1 MLTKIAYHSPTAH
14 VPGHM
19 THSDPTADSRA
30 AAPDQRG
37 DPPDAID
44 GPAEGPRV
52 PRSRFA
58 LAPAA
63 AALLALAA
71 CGASSSSEQIT
82 NHISARDLFAEGYDK
97 ISYYYIEPTNPEKL
111 GIAGL
116 GKLASLDPSIG
127 VERQDSAI
135 VLTQNG
141 TPIGRYDVPEASDA
155 SAWGGLTASALEA
168 ARHASP
174 KIASTGEDQLDKVVF
189 DGAISTLDRFSRYA
203 SPDAAREQRAE
214 RNGFDGIGVTLDS
227 SETEVRI
234 LSVLT
239 DGPAEHA
246 GIKPDDVIVTID
258 GTATSTLTRDQVV
271 ERLRGPAGSRVVIA
285 VQRAKEPQP
294 LTIAINRSHIVL
306 PTVTTK
312 YEGKVAIFRISSF
325 NQETYDQ
332 LEAAVDKARSELGG
346 RPAGMVL
353 DLRDNP
359 GGLLDQ
365 SVKVASLFLD
375 NGTVVSTTGRLLE
388 SRKVYSAS
396 GGRRTDGIPLAVLVN
411 GGSASASEIVAA
423 ALQDSGRAVVIGS
436 SSYGKGTV
444 QTVLHLENDGE
455 LTVTW
460 AKLLTPEGYIL
471 HEHGVVPTVCTADLG
486 DDDQSVA
493 RAIQV
498 GTIAGTGLAARP
510 RAALDDQ
517 GWTDLRKTCPT
528 ERVDRAADV
537 KIAQRLLQDPVL
549 YSRALAV
556 TPTPLSRTAAA
567 IPRP

>member
-1 MLTKIAYHSPTAH
+1 MAT
-14 VPGHM
+14 
-19 THSDPTADSRA
+19 SDDTADAYA
-30 AAPDQRG
+30 AAPDQGGTHR
-37 DPPDAID
+37 
-44 GPAEGPRV
+44 PATGGLNLKLRLPR
-52 PRSRFA
+52 PRFSVA
-58 LAPAA
+58 LAA

-71 CGASSSSEQIT
+71 CGASSSSEQLSS
-82 NHISARDLFAEGYDK
+82 HINTRDLFTEGYDK
-97 ISYYYIEPTNPEKL
+97 ISYYYIEPTNAERL

-116 GKLASLDPSIG
+116 GKLATLDSSIG
-127 VERQDSAI
+127 VERQGSTI

-141 TPIGRYDVPEASDA
+141 APIGRYDAPEASDA
-155 SAWGGLTASALEA
+155 SGWGGVTASALEA
-168 ARHASP
+168 ARRASP

-189 DGAISTLDRFSRYA
+189 DGAIGTLDRFSRYA
-203 SPDAAREQRAE
+203 TPDAAREQRAE

-227 SETEVRI
+227 TETEVRI
-234 LSVLT
+234 LSVLP

-246 GIKPDDVIVTID
+246 GIKADDRIITID
-258 GTATSTLTRDQVV
+258 GTPTSTLTRDQVV
-271 ERLRGPAGSRVVIA
+271 QRLRGPSGSRVVVGIERSS
-285 VQRAKEPQP
+285 VPQP
-294 LTIAINRSHIVL
+294 LTVAVSRAHIVL

-312 YEGKVAIFRISSF
+312 YDGKVAIFRVSSF

-332 LEAAVDKARSELGG
+332 LDDAVDKARRQLGG

-365 SVKVASLFLD
+365 SVKVASLFMEG
-375 NGTVVSTTGRLLE
+375 GTVVSTTGRLLE
-388 SRKVYSAS
+388 SRKIYPAS
-396 GGRRTDGIPLAVLVN
+396 GSRRTEGIPLAVLVN

-423 ALQDSGRAVVIGS
+423 ALQDSGRAVVIGT

-471 HEHGVVPTVCTADLG
+471 HEHGVVPTVCTSDLG
-486 DDDQSVA
+486 DDDQSIA
-493 RAIQV
+493 HAIQI
-498 GTIAGTGLAARP
+498 GTVAGTGLAGRP
-510 RAALDDQ
+510 RAALDEQ

-528 ERVDRAADV
+528 QRVDRSADL
-537 KIAQRLLQDPVL
+537 KIAQRLLQDPAL
-549 YSRALAV
+549 YSRALSV

-567 IPRP
+567 IPHP

>member
-1 MLTKIAYHSPTAH
+1 MAT
-14 VPGHM
+14 
-19 THSDPTADSRA
+19 SDDTADAHA
-30 AAPDQRG
+30 AAPDQGGTHR
-37 DPPDAID
+37 
-44 GPAEGPRV
+44 PATGALNLKLRLPR
-52 PRSRFA
+52 PRFSVA
-58 LAPAA
+58 LAA

-71 CGASSSSEQIT
+71 CGASSSSEQLSS
-82 NHISARDLFAEGYDK
+82 HINTRDLFTEGYDK
-97 ISYYYIEPTNPEKL
+97 ISYYYIEPTNAERL

-116 GKLASLDPSIG
+116 GKLATLDSSIG
-127 VERQDSAI
+127 VERQGSTI

-141 TPIGRYDVPEASDA
+141 APIGRYDAPEASDA
-155 SAWGGLTASALEA
+155 SGWGGVTASALEA
-168 ARHASP
+168 ARRASP

-189 DGAISTLDRFSRYA
+189 DGAIGTLDRFSRYA
-203 SPDAAREQRAE
+203 TPDAAREQRAE

-227 SETEVRI
+227 TETEVRI
-234 LSVLT
+234 LSVLP

-246 GIKPDDVIVTID
+246 GIKADDRIITID
-258 GTATSTLTRDQVV
+258 GTPTSTLTRDQVV
-271 ERLRGPAGSRVVIA
+271 QRLRGPSGSRVVVGIERSS
-285 VQRAKEPQP
+285 VPQP
-294 LTIAINRSHIVL
+294 LTVAVSRAHIVL

-312 YEGKVAIFRISSF
+312 YDGKVAIFRVSSF

-332 LEAAVDKARSELGG
+332 LDDAVDKARRQLGG

-365 SVKVASLFLD
+365 SVKVASLFMEG
-375 NGTVVSTTGRLLE
+375 GTVVSTTGRLLE
-388 SRKVYSAS
+388 SRKIYPAS
-396 GGRRTDGIPLAVLVN
+396 GSRRTEGIPLAVLVN

-423 ALQDSGRAVVIGS
+423 ALQDSGRAVVIGT

-471 HEHGVVPTVCTADLG
+471 HEHGVVPTVCTSDLG
-486 DDDQSVA
+486 DDDQSIA
-493 RAIQV
+493 HAIQI
-498 GTIAGTGLAARP
+498 GTVAGTGLAGRP
-510 RAALDDQ
+510 RAALDEQ

-528 ERVDRAADV
+528 QRVDRSADL
-537 KIAQRLLQDPVL
+537 KIAQRLLQDPAL
-549 YSRALAV
+549 YSRALSV

-567 IPRP
+567 IPHP

>member
-1 MLTKIAYHSPTAH
+1 MAT
-14 VPGHM
+14 
-19 THSDPTADSRA
+19 SDDTADAYA
-30 AAPDQRG
+30 AAPDQGGTHR
-37 DPPDAID
+37 
-44 GPAEGPRV
+44 PATGALNLKLWLPR
-52 PRSRFA
+52 PRFSVA
-58 LAPAA
+58 LAA

-71 CGASSSSEQIT
+71 CGASSSSEQLSS
-82 NHISARDLFAEGYDK
+82 HINTRDLFTEGYDK
-97 ISYYYIEPTNPEKL
+97 ISYYYIEPTNAERL

-116 GKLASLDPSIG
+116 GKLATLDSSIG
-127 VERQDSAI
+127 VERQGSTI

-141 TPIGRYDVPEASDA
+141 APIGRYDAPEASDA
-155 SAWGGLTASALEA
+155 SGWGGVTASALEA
-168 ARHASP
+168 ARRASP

-189 DGAISTLDRFSRYA
+189 DGAIGTLDRFSRYA
-203 SPDAAREQRAE
+203 TPDAAREQRAE

-227 SETEVRI
+227 TETEVRI
-234 LSVLT
+234 LSVLP

-246 GIKPDDVIVTID
+246 GIKADDRIITID
-258 GTATSTLTRDQVV
+258 GTPTSTLTRDQVV
-271 ERLRGPAGSRVVIA
+271 QRLRGPSGSRVVVGIERSSA
-285 VQRAKEPQP
+285 PQP
-294 LTIAINRSHIVL
+294 LTVAVSRAHIVL

-312 YEGKVAIFRISSF
+312 YDGKVAIFRVSSF

-332 LEAAVDKARSELGG
+332 LDDAVDKARRQLGG

-365 SVKVASLFLD
+365 SVKVASLFMEG
-375 NGTVVSTTGRLLE
+375 GTVVSTTGRLLE
-388 SRKVYSAS
+388 SRKIYPAS
-396 GGRRTDGIPLAVLVN
+396 GSRRTEGIPLAVLVN

-423 ALQDSGRAVVIGS
+423 ALQDSGRAVVIGT

-471 HEHGVVPTVCTADLG
+471 HEHGVVPTVCTSDLG
-486 DDDQSVA
+486 DDDQSIA
-493 RAIQV
+493 HAIQI
-498 GTIAGTGLAARP
+498 GTVAGTGLAGRP
-510 RAALDDQ
+510 RAALDEQ

-528 ERVDRAADV
+528 QRVDRSADL
-537 KIAQRLLQDPVL
+537 KIAQRLLQDPAL
-549 YSRALAV
+549 YSRALSV

-567 IPRP
+567 IPHP

>member
-1 MLTKIAYHSPTAH
+1 MAT
-14 VPGHM
+14 
-19 THSDPTADSRA
+19 SDDTADAYA
-30 AAPDQRG
+30 AAPDQGGTHR
-37 DPPDAID
+37 
-44 GPAEGPRV
+44 PATGGLYLKLRLPR
-52 PRSRFA
+52 PRFSVA
-58 LAPAA
+58 LAA

-71 CGASSSSEQIT
+71 CGASSSSEQLSS
-82 NHISARDLFAEGYDK
+82 HINTRDLFTEGYDK
-97 ISYYYIEPTNPEKL
+97 ISYYYIEPTNAERL

-116 GKLASLDPSIG
+116 GKLATLDSSIG
-127 VERQDSAI
+127 VERQGSTI

-141 TPIGRYDVPEASDA
+141 APIGRYDAPEASDA
-155 SAWGGLTASALEA
+155 SGWGGVTASALEA
-168 ARHASP
+168 ARRASP

-189 DGAISTLDRFSRYA
+189 DGAIGTLDRFSRYA
-203 SPDAAREQRAE
+203 TPDAAREQRAE

-227 SETEVRI
+227 TETEVRI
-234 LSVLT
+234 LSVLP

-246 GIKPDDVIVTID
+246 GIKADDRIITID
-258 GTATSTLTRDQVV
+258 GTPTSTLTRDQVV
-271 ERLRGPAGSRVVIA
+271 QRLRGPSGSRVVVGIERSS
-285 VQRAKEPQP
+285 VPQP
-294 LTIAINRSHIVL
+294 LTVAVSRAHIVL

-312 YEGKVAIFRISSF
+312 YDGKVAIFRVSSF

-332 LEAAVDKARSELGG
+332 LDDAVDKARRQLGG

-365 SVKVASLFLD
+365 SVKVASLFMEG
-375 NGTVVSTTGRLLE
+375 GTVVSTTGRLLE
-388 SRKVYSAS
+388 SRKIYPAS
-396 GGRRTDGIPLAVLVN
+396 GSRRTEGIPLAVLVN

-423 ALQDSGRAVVIGS
+423 ALQDSGRAVVIGT

-471 HEHGVVPTVCTADLG
+471 HEHGVVPTVCTSDLG
-486 DDDQSVA
+486 DDDQSIA
-493 RAIQV
+493 HAIQI
-498 GTIAGTGLAARP
+498 GTVAGTGLAGRP
-510 RAALDDQ
+510 RAALDEQ

-528 ERVDRAADV
+528 QRVDRSADL
-537 KIAQRLLQDPVL
+537 KIAQRLLQDPAL
-549 YSRALAV
+549 YSRALSV

-567 IPRP
+567 IPHP

>member
-1 MLTKIAYHSPTAH
+1 MAPSNEAAHSCAATRDQGLK
-14 VPGHM
+14 VPL
-19 THSDPTADSRA
+19 
-30 AAPDQRG
+30 
-37 DPPDAID
+37 
-44 GPAEGPRV
+44 PRFPV
-52 PRSRFA
+52 A
-58 LAPAA
+58 LAA

-71 CGASSSSEQIT
+71 CGASSSSEQQQT
-82 NHISARDLFAEGYDK
+82 SHINARDLFTEGYDK

-116 GKLASLDPSIG
+116 GKLTSLDPSIG
-127 VERQDSAI
+127 VERQGSAI
-135 VLTQNG
+135 ILTQSG
-141 TPIGRYDVPEASDA
+141 APIGRYDAPEASDA
-155 SAWGGLTASALEA
+155 SGWGGLTASALDA
-168 ARHASP
+168 ARRASP
-174 KIASTGEDQLDKVVF
+174 KIASASEDQLDKVVF

-234 LSVLT
+234 LSVLP
-239 DGPAEHA
+239 DGPADHA
-246 GIKPDDVIVTID
+246 GVKPDDVIIAID
-258 GTATSTLTRDQVV
+258 GTPTSTLTRDQVV
-271 ERLRGPAGSRVVIA
+271 QRLRGPAGSRVA
-285 VQRAKEPQP
+285 VGIQRKSEPQP
-294 LTIAINRSHIVL
+294 LSMEVSRAHIVL

-312 YEGKVAIFRISSF
+312 YDGKVAIFRVSSF
-325 NQETYDQ
+325 NQETFDQ
-332 LEAAVDKARSELGG
+332 LDEAVQKARQHLGG
-346 RPAGMVL
+346 HPAGMVL

-365 SVKVASLFLD
+365 SVKVAGLFMD
-375 NGTVVSTTGRLLE
+375 GGTVVSTTGRLIE
-388 SRKVYSAS
+388 SRKVYPAS
-396 GGRRTDGIPLAVLVN
+396 GGRRTDGIPIAVLVN

-423 ALQDSGRAVVIGS
+423 ALQDAGRAVVIGT

-471 HEHGVVPTVCTADLG
+471 HEHGVVPTVCTANLG
-486 DDDQSVA
+486 DDDQSIA
-493 RAIQV
+493 RAIQT
-498 GTIAGTGLAARP
+498 GTVVGTGLAGRP
-510 RAALDDQ
+510 RAALDEQ
-517 GWTDLRKTCPT
+517 GWTDLRKACPT
-528 ERVDRAADV
+528 ERVDRNADL

-549 YSRALAV
+549 YSRALSV

>member
-1 MLTKIAYHSPTAH
+1 MLRVEIAYFPPQPY
-14 VPGHM
+14 VRHM
-19 THSDPTADSRA
+19 VLPENSAYAD
-30 AAPDQRG
+30 
-37 DPPDAID
+37 
-44 GPAEGPRV
+44 
-52 PRSRFA
+52 RSRMAARNQELRLLRPRFA
-58 LAPAA
+58 GAVAA

-71 CGASSSSEQIT
+71 CGASSSSEQLT
-82 NHISARDLFAEGYDK
+82 SHINSRDLFTEGYDK

-116 GKLASLDPSIG
+116 GKLAALDPSIG
-127 VERQDSAI
+127 VERQDGAI

-141 TPIGRYDVPEASDA
+141 VPIGRYDAPEASDA
-155 SAWGGLTASALEA
+155 SGWGGVTASALDA
-168 ARHASP
+168 ARRASP
-174 KIASTGEDQLDKVVF
+174 KIASTSEDQLDKVVF

-234 LSVLT
+234 LSVLP

-246 GIKPDDVIVTID
+246 GIKADDRIVTID
-258 GTATSTLTRDQVV
+258 GTPTSTLTRDQVV
-271 ERLRGPAGSRVVIA
+271 QRLRGPSGSRVVVGIERSGA
-285 VQRAKEPQP
+285 PEP
-294 LTIAINRSHIVL
+294 LTIAVSRAHIVL

-312 YEGKVAIFRISSF
+312 YDGKVAIFRISSF

-332 LEAAVDKARSELGG
+332 LDEAVDKARAQLGG

-365 SVKVASLFLD
+365 SVKVAGLFMES
-375 NGTVVSTTGRLLE
+375 GTVVSTTGRLLE

-396 GGRRTDGIPLAVLVN
+396 GNRRTEGIPLAVLVN

-423 ALQDSGRAVVIGS
+423 ALQDSGRAVVIGT

-493 RAIQV
+493 RAVQI
-498 GTIAGTGLAARP
+498 GTVAGTGLAGRP
-510 RAALDDQ
+510 RAALDEQ
-517 GWTDLRKTCPT
+517 AWTDLRKACPT
-528 ERVDRAADV
+528 ERVDRGADL
-537 KIAQRLLQDPVL
+537 KIARRLLQDPVL
-549 YSRALAV
+549 YSRALSV

>member
-1 MLTKIAYHSPTAH
+1 MAT
-14 VPGHM
+14 
-19 THSDPTADSRA
+19 SDDTADAYA
-30 AAPDQRG
+30 AAPDQGGTHR
-37 DPPDAID
+37 
-44 GPAEGPRV
+44 PATGGLNLKLRLPR
-52 PRSRFA
+52 PRFSVA
-58 LAPAA
+58 LAA

-71 CGASSSSEQIT
+71 CGASSSSEQLSS
-82 NHISARDLFAEGYDK
+82 HINTRDLFTEGYDK
-97 ISYYYIEPTNPEKL
+97 ISYYYIEPTNAERL

-116 GKLASLDPSIG
+116 GKLATLDSSIG
-127 VERQDSAI
+127 VERQGSTI

-141 TPIGRYDVPEASDA
+141 APIGRYDAPEASDA
-155 SAWGGLTASALEA
+155 SGWGGVTASALEA
-168 ARHASP
+168 ARRASP

-189 DGAISTLDRFSRYA
+189 DGAIGTLDRFSRYA
-203 SPDAAREQRAE
+203 TPDAAREQRAE

-227 SETEVRI
+227 TETEVRI
-234 LSVLT
+234 LSVLP

-246 GIKPDDVIVTID
+246 GIKADDRIITID
-258 GTATSTLTRDQVV
+258 GTPTSTLTRDQVV
-271 ERLRGPAGSRVVIA
+271 QRLRGPSGSRVVVGIERSSA
-285 VQRAKEPQP
+285 PQP
-294 LTIAINRSHIVL
+294 LTVAVSRAHIVL

-312 YEGKVAIFRISSF
+312 YDGKVAIFRVSSF

-332 LEAAVDKARSELGG
+332 LDDAVDKARRQLGG

-365 SVKVASLFLD
+365 SVKVASLFMEG
-375 NGTVVSTTGRLLE
+375 GTVVSTTGRLLE
-388 SRKVYSAS
+388 SRKIYPAS
-396 GGRRTDGIPLAVLVN
+396 GSRRTEGIPLAVLVN

-423 ALQDSGRAVVIGS
+423 ALQDSGRAVVIGT

-471 HEHGVVPTVCTADLG
+471 HEHGVVPTVCTSDLG
-486 DDDQSVA
+486 DDDQSIA
-493 RAIQV
+493 HAIQI
-498 GTIAGTGLAARP
+498 GTVAGTGLAGRP
-510 RAALDDQ
+510 RAALDEQ

-528 ERVDRAADV
+528 QRVDRSADL
-537 KIAQRLLQDPVL
+537 KIAQRLLQDPAL
-549 YSRALAV
+549 YSRALSV

-567 IPRP
+567 IPHP

>member
-1 MLTKIAYHSPTAH
+1 MAT
-14 VPGHM
+14 
-19 THSDPTADSRA
+19 SDDTADAHA
-30 AAPDQRG
+30 AAPDQGGTHR
-37 DPPDAID
+37 
-44 GPAEGPRV
+44 PATGALNLKLRLPR
-52 PRSRFA
+52 PRFSVA
-58 LAPAA
+58 LAA

-71 CGASSSSEQIT
+71 CGASSSSEQLSS
-82 NHISARDLFAEGYDK
+82 HINTRDLFTEGYDK
-97 ISYYYIEPTNPEKL
+97 ISYYYIEPTNAERL

-116 GKLASLDPSIG
+116 GKLATLDSSIG
-127 VERQDSAI
+127 VERQGSTI

-141 TPIGRYDVPEASDA
+141 APIGRYDAPEASDA
-155 SAWGGLTASALEA
+155 SGWGGVTASALEA
-168 ARHASP
+168 ARRASP

-189 DGAISTLDRFSRYA
+189 DGAIGTLDRFSRYA
-203 SPDAAREQRAE
+203 TPDAAREQRAE

-227 SETEVRI
+227 TETEVRI
-234 LSVLT
+234 LSVLP

-246 GIKPDDVIVTID
+246 GIKADDRIITID
-258 GTATSTLTRDQVV
+258 GTPTSTLTRDQVV
-271 ERLRGPAGSRVVIA
+271 QRLRGPSGSRVVVGIERSSA
-285 VQRAKEPQP
+285 PQP
-294 LTIAINRSHIVL
+294 LTVAVSRAHIVL

-312 YEGKVAIFRISSF
+312 YDGKVAIFRVSSF

-332 LEAAVDKARSELGG
+332 LDDAVDKARRQLGG

-365 SVKVASLFLD
+365 SVKVASLFMEG
-375 NGTVVSTTGRLLE
+375 GTVVSTTGRLLE
-388 SRKVYSAS
+388 SRKIYPAS
-396 GGRRTDGIPLAVLVN
+396 GSRRTEGIPLAVLVN

-423 ALQDSGRAVVIGS
+423 ALQDSGRAVVIGT

-471 HEHGVVPTVCTADLG
+471 HEHGVVPTVCTSDLG
-486 DDDQSVA
+486 DDDQSIA
-493 RAIQV
+493 HAIQI
-498 GTIAGTGLAARP
+498 GTVAGTGLAGRP
-510 RAALDDQ
+510 RAALDEQ

-528 ERVDRAADV
+528 QRVDRSADL
-537 KIAQRLLQDPVL
+537 KIAQRLLQDPAL
-549 YSRALAV
+549 YSRALSV

-567 IPRP
+567 IPHP

>member
-1 MLTKIAYHSPTAH
+1 MAPTDEADHSC
-14 VPGHM
+14 
-19 THSDPTADSRA
+19 A
-30 AAPDQRG
+30 ATPDQG
-37 DPPDAID
+37 LK
-44 GPAEGPRV
+44 V
-52 PRSRFA
+52 PRPRFSVV
-58 LAPAA
+58 LT

-71 CGASSSSEQIT
+71 CGASSSSEPQQT
-82 NHISARDLFAEGYDK
+82 SHINTRDLFTEGYDK
-97 ISYYYIEPTNPEKL
+97 ISYYYIEPTSPEKL

-127 VERQDSAI
+127 VERQGTAI
-135 VLTQNG
+135 VLSQNG
-141 TPIGRYDVPEASDA
+141 TPIGRYDAPEASDA
-155 SAWGGLTASALEA
+155 SGWGGVTATALEA
-168 ARHASP
+168 ARRASP
-174 KIASTGEDQLDKVVF
+174 KIASTSEDQLDKVVF

-227 SETEVRI
+227 TETEVRI
-234 LSVLT
+234 LSVLA

-246 GIKPDDVIVTID
+246 GIKPDDVIVSID
-258 GTATSTLTRDQVV
+258 STPTSTLTRDQVV
-271 ERLRGPAGSRVVIA
+271 QRLRGPAGSRVTVGI
-285 VQRAKEPQP
+285 QRKSEPQP
-294 LTIAINRSHIVL
+294 LSLAVSRAHIVL
-306 PTVTTK
+306 PTVSTK

-332 LEAAVDKARSELGG
+332 LDEAIEKARQRLG

-365 SVKVASLFLD
+365 SVKVAGLFMD
-375 NGTVVSTTGRLLE
+375 GGTVVSTTGRLME
-388 SRKVYSAS
+388 SRKVYPAS

-423 ALQDSGRAVVIGS
+423 ALQDAGRAVVIGT

-486 DDDQSVA
+486 DDDQSIT
-493 RAIQV
+493 RAIQT
-498 GTIAGTGLAARP
+498 GTVVGTGLAGRP
-510 RAALDDQ
+510 RAALDEQ
-517 GWTDLRKTCPT
+517 GWTDLRKACPT
-528 ERVDRAADV
+528 ERVDRGADV
-537 KIAQRLLQDPVL
+537 KIAARLLQDPVL
-549 YSRALAV
+549 YSRALSV

>member
-1 MLTKIAYHSPTAH
+1 MPS
-14 VPGHM
+14 
-19 THSDPTADSRA
+19 SDESAELSA
-30 AAPDQRG
+30 AALEQGRALPDRKL
-37 DPPDAID
+37 
-44 GPAEGPRV
+44 RN

-58 LAPAA
+58 LAFGT

-71 CGASSSSEQIT
+71 CGASSGPDEQT
-82 NHISARDLFAEGYDK
+82 SHINTRDLFTEGYDK
-97 ISYYYIEPTNPEKL
+97 ISYYYIEPTNPERL
-111 GIAGL
+111 GLAGL
-116 GKLASLDPSIG
+116 AKLASLDSSLG
-127 VERQDSAI
+127 VERKGTSI

-141 TPIGRYDVPEASDA
+141 VPIGRYDAPEAADA
-155 SAWGGLTASALEA
+155 SGWGGVTASALEA
-168 ARHASP
+168 ARRASP

-227 SETEVRI
+227 AETEVRI
-234 LSVLT
+234 LSVLP

-246 GIKPDDVIVTID
+246 GIRADDRIVTID
-258 GTATSTLTRDQVV
+258 GTPTSTLTRDQVV
-271 ERLRGPAGSRVVIA
+271 QRLRGPSGSRVVVGIERSG
-285 VQRAKEPQP
+285 VSQP
-294 LTIAINRSHIVL
+294 LTLSVSRAHIVL
-306 PTVTTK
+306 PTVATK

-325 NQETYDQ
+325 NQETFDQ
-332 LEAAVDKARSELGG
+332 LDDAVDKARRQLGG
-346 RPAGMVL
+346 KPAGMVL

-365 SVKVASLFLD
+365 SVKVASLFMEG
-375 NGTVVSTTGRLLE
+375 GTVVSTTGRLLE
-388 SRKVYSAS
+388 SRKVYPAS
-396 GGRRTDGIPLAVLVN
+396 GSRRTEGVPLVVLVN

-423 ALQDSGRAVVIGS
+423 ALQDSGRAVVIGT

-471 HEHGVVPTVCTADLG
+471 HEHGVVPTVCTSDLG
-486 DDDQSVA
+486 DDEQSVA
-493 RAIQV
+493 RAIQA
-498 GTIAGTGLAARP
+498 GTAAGTGLAARP
-510 RAALDDQ
+510 RAALDEQ

-528 ERVDRAADV
+528 QRVDRSIDL
-537 KIAQRLLQDPVL
+537 KIAERLLQDPGL

>member
-1 MLTKIAYHSPTAH
+1 MAT
-14 VPGHM
+14 
-19 THSDPTADSRA
+19 SDDTADAYA
-30 AAPDQRG
+30 AAPDQGGTHR
-37 DPPDAID
+37 
-44 GPAEGPRV
+44 PATGALNLKLWLPR
-52 PRSRFA
+52 PRFSVA
-58 LAPAA
+58 LAA

-71 CGASSSSEQIT
+71 CGASSSSEQLSS
-82 NHISARDLFAEGYDK
+82 HINTRDLFTEGYDK
-97 ISYYYIEPTNPEKL
+97 ISYYYIEPTNAERL

-116 GKLASLDPSIG
+116 GKLATLDSSIG
-127 VERQDSAI
+127 VERQGSTI

-141 TPIGRYDVPEASDA
+141 APIGRYDAPEASDA
-155 SAWGGLTASALEA
+155 SGWGGVTASALEA
-168 ARHASP
+168 ARRASP

-189 DGAISTLDRFSRYA
+189 DGAIGTLDRFSRYA
-203 SPDAAREQRAE
+203 TPDAAREQRAE

-227 SETEVRI
+227 TETEVRI
-234 LSVLT
+234 LSVLP

-246 GIKPDDVIVTID
+246 GIKADDRIITID
-258 GTATSTLTRDQVV
+258 GTPTSTLTRDQVV
-271 ERLRGPAGSRVVIA
+271 QRLRGPSGSRVVVGIERSS
-285 VQRAKEPQP
+285 VPQP
-294 LTIAINRSHIVL
+294 LTVAVSRAHIVL

-312 YEGKVAIFRISSF
+312 YDGKVAIFRVSSF

-332 LEAAVDKARSELGG
+332 LDDAVDKARRQLGG

-365 SVKVASLFLD
+365 SVKVASLFMEG
-375 NGTVVSTTGRLLE
+375 GTVVSTTGRLLE
-388 SRKVYSAS
+388 SRKIYPAS
-396 GGRRTDGIPLAVLVN
+396 GSRRTEGIPLAVLVN

-423 ALQDSGRAVVIGS
+423 ALQDSGRAVVIGT

-471 HEHGVVPTVCTADLG
+471 HEHGVVPTVCTSDLG
-486 DDDQSVA
+486 DDDQSIA
-493 RAIQV
+493 HAIQI
-498 GTIAGTGLAARP
+498 GTVAGTGLAGRP
-510 RAALDDQ
+510 RAALDEQ

-528 ERVDRAADV
+528 QRVDRSADL
-537 KIAQRLLQDPVL
+537 KIAQRLLQDPAL
-549 YSRALAV
+549 YSRALSV

-567 IPRP
+567 IPHP